1 MSIFC
6 FLFLSRSWWP
16 FFGANKPS
24 NLDFLE
30 DTVTELKKLMREGYA
45 GIPLELRYIICDAP
59 ARALVKAIIQ
69 FNGRYG
75 CDFCDVKGTCEQGI
89 HI

>member
-1 MSIFC
+1 MVAIS
-6 FLFLSRSWWP
+6 
-16 FFGANKPS
+16 GDNKLS
-24 NLDFLE
+24 NLHFLK
-30 DTVTELKKLMREGYA
+30 DTVTELKTFIREGYA
-45 GIPLELRYIICDAP
+45 GIPLELRYIIYDAP
-59 ARALVKAIIQ
+59 ARALVKAIIR